1 MKKSVLISGL
11 VFICFFFISQ
21 ELFAQRYYRN
31 DQRIDD
37 DYYHLNLTREQIEEI
52 NKLEFQMEKEL
63 STLFLKLRS
72 TYIELDELE
81 VQRSPDSNQ
90 IENIWDKIYKLEDEI
105 RKKEIDHQQNIR
117 SLLTEDQRALLDSY
131 YRYGRGYLGRGLGRF
146 GGMNYGYGRGGYGAV
161 GGRNYWGRGAG
172 RWRGGNYGYGRGIYR
187 GYGRGY
193 FGRGAGR
200 FDPGIY
206 PYYQRFRYGRGPC
219 GAGLGKWYRW
229 R

>member
-11 VFICFFFISQ
+11 VFIFFFFTSQ
-21 ELFAQRYYRN
+21 ELLAQRYYRN

-52 NKLEFQMEKEL
+52 NKLEFQMEREL
-63 STLFLKLRS
+63 SNLFLKLRS
-72 TYIELDELE
+72 TYMELDELE
-81 VQRSPDSNQ
+81 AQRSPDPNQ
-90 IENIWDKIYKLEDEI
+90 IENIWDKIYRLEDEI

-117 SLLTEDQRALLDSY
+117 SLLTEDQRVLLDSY
-131 YRYGRGYLGRGLGRF
+131 YRYDRGYLGRGLGRF
-146 GGMNYGYGRGGYGAV
+146 GGMNYGYGRYGYGAV
-161 GGRNYWGRGAG
+161 AGRNYWGRGAG
-172 RWRGGNYGYGRGIYR
+172 RWHGGNYGYGRGIYR
-187 GYGRGY
+187 DYGRGY
-193 FGRGAGR
+193 FGRGVGR